1 MTYLL
6 CINQAAALYESLK
19 ILFFWLSYLFTVS
32 ERKTYS
38 QQNFYKLPSFLSF
51 FLYLKCNQ
59 IRKANDDE
67 RGDSNSPIVRV
78 TRATPTLPKG
88 VTDDTPDFNREM
100 VMLDIPD
107 ELFGNSFTMVT
118 NISKLFGDW
127 LMVCI
132 SLSLSLTYFD

>member
-1 MTYLL
+1 M
-6 CINQAAALYESLK
+6 
-19 ILFFWLSYLFTVS
+19 
-32 ERKTYS
+32 
-38 QQNFYKLPSFLSF
+38 
-51 FLYLKCNQ
+51 
-59 IRKANDDE
+59 
-67 RGDSNSPIVRV
+67 RV

-118 NISKLFGDW
+118 NISKIFGDW

-132 SLSLSLTYFD
+132 STSTLPAIFQLLPLSLEKL